1 MKILNIKMIFCG
13 SSGYSLCT
21 TIIINLPTRSRE
33 SDYQTDQEKTRW
45 EEPERTEHQ
54 YHIRH
59 VCSLLLSTPS
69 ISSQHLFYLPLS
81 IARDIWISSELF
93 IFPFLRWIIFY
104 SSVLSSVID
113 KTRNMQRFS
122 CLCSSYRKYRSILL

>member
-13 SSGYSLCT
+13 YSGYSLCR
-21 TIIINLPTRSRE
+21 TIIISSPTRSWE
-33 SDYQTDQEKTRW
+33 SDYKTDQEKTRW
-45 EEPERTEHQ
+45 EEPERIEHQ
-54 YHIRH
+54 YHISH
-59 VCSLLLSTPS
+59 VCSLLHSTPY
-69 ISSQHLFYLPLS
+69 ISSQHLFYLLLS
-81 IARDIWISSELF
+81 ISRDIWISPKLF
-93 IFPFLRWIIFY
+93 IFLFLRWIIFY